1 VGWLTKY
8 CRFVALKT
16 LDKKRVEMKN
26 IIFFKYALTILFAL
40 NITFVRADFTAKVQR
55 IVDGDTVYVTDEA
68 GIKFK
73 VRLTGIDAPEQNQ
86 PYGLASKYHLSEL
99 LLNKFV
105 LLESKPTKGKPYS
118 VDRYKRVL
126 AKIIF
131 DGRDINLSQ
140 VLSGYA
146 WHFKRYQKQQSPSD
160 RVSYGKAEFDA
171 KKNEL
176 GLWGEKNPIAP
187 WKWRKIRK

>member
-1 VGWLTKY
+1 
-8 CRFVALKT
+8 
-16 LDKKRVEMKN
+16 MKS

-40 NITFVRADFTAKVQR
+40 NITIVRADFTAKVQR
-55 IVDGDTVYVTDEA
+55 VVDGDTVYVEDEA

-105 LLESKPTKGKPYS
+105 LLESKPNKGKSYS

-126 AKIIF
+126 AKIIL

-146 WHFKRYQKQQSPSD
+146 WHFKRYQKQQSPKD
-160 RVSYGKAEFDA
+160 R
-171 KKNEL
+171 EL
-176 GLWGEKNPIAP
+176 IQSS
-187 WKWRKIRK
+187 RV

>member
-1 VGWLTKY
+1 
-8 CRFVALKT
+8 
-16 LDKKRVEMKN
+16 MKS
-26 IIFFKYALTILFAL
+26 IIFFTNAFVIIYIL
-40 NITFVRADFTAKVQR
+40 NIYSVRADFTAKVLR
-55 IVDGDTVYVTDEA
+55 VVDGDTVHVVNKA
-68 GIKFK
+68 GKKFK

-86 PYGLASKYHLSEL
+86 PYGLVSTYHLRGL

-105 LLESKPTKGKPYS
+105 LLESKPKKGKPYS

-126 AKIIF
+126 AKIVL

-146 WHFKRYQKQQSPSD
+146 WHFKRYQNQQSRSD
-160 RVSYGKAEFDA
+160 REAYSKAELYA
-171 KKNEL
+171 EENEL

-187 WKWRKIRK
+187 WKWRKIKK

>member
-1 VGWLTKY
+1 
-8 CRFVALKT
+8 
-16 LDKKRVEMKN
+16 MKS
-26 IIFFKYALTILFAL
+26 IIFIKYALTILFAL

-55 IVDGDTVYVTDEA
+55 VVDGDTVYVEDEA

-105 LLESKPTKGKPYS
+105 LLESKPNKGKSYS

-126 AKIIF
+126 AKIIL

-146 WHFKRYQKQQSPSD
+146 WHFKRYQKQQSPKD
-160 RVSYGKAEFDA
+160 RELYSQAEFDA
-171 KKNEL
+171 KKNKL
-176 GLWGEKNPIAP
+176 GLWGEKKPMAP
-187 WKWRKIRK
+187 WKWRKIKR

>member
-1 VGWLTKY
+1 
-8 CRFVALKT
+8 
-16 LDKKRVEMKN
+16 MKS
-26 IIFFKYALTILFAL
+26 IIFFRYALTILLFFYINSL
-40 NITFVRADFTAKVQR
+40 RADFTAKVQR
-55 IVDGDTVYVTDEA
+55 VVDGDTVHVEDPT
-68 GIKFK
+68 GKRFK

-86 PYGLASKYHLSEL
+86 PYGLASTSHLREL

-105 LLESKPTKGKPYS
+105 LLESKPKKGKPYS

-126 AKIIF
+126 AKIVL

-146 WHFKRYQKQQSPSD
+146 WHFKRYQKQQSTFD
-160 RVSYGKAEFDA
+160 RESYNKAELHA

-176 GLWGEKNPIAP
+176 GLWAEKKPMAP
-187 WKWRKIRK
+187 WKWRKIKK